1 MLAEPSSPFCKLVDS
16 SRAGLEAMQAVRRV
30 CRFSSGAHA
39 FASTS
44 FSNEVWRRYSRGR
57 AVIASVKWVMAG

>member
-1 MLAEPSSPFCKLVDS
+1 MPAEPSSPFCRLVDGS
-16 SRAGLEAMQAVRRV
+16 CAGLEAMQAVRRV

-44 FSNEVWRRYSRGR
+44 FSNEV
-57 AVIASVKWVMAG
+57 